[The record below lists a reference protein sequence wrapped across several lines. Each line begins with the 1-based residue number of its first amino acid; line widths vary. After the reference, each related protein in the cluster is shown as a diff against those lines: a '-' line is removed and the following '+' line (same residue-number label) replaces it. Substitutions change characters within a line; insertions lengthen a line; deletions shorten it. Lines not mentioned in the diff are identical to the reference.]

1 MELTVGQIV
10 EGKITGI
17 TNFGVFVDL
26 GDGKSGMVHIS
37 EVAQTYVSEIRE
49 HVKENDVVKMKVLAI
64 SDEGKI
70 SLSIKRAAEPP
81 KKERNFE
88 RRTQPKPDNSF
99 IWGTKQSEPASF
111 EEMMNKFKVTSEE
124 KFNETLD
131 FTKKLLNL
139 RNGIGVGLVFKG
151 LMMLDWNIFIYQ
163 SGPYVMGENDAL
175 ISEHDK
181 KVRANAWRM
190 FSADWM
196 KYGEYVTKLLKFIS
210 ENKKGEVNM
219 CLAGTFDGGIYLPYA
234 LCAQMYRTLDDS
246 FVDTLH
252 KVSRRACITVD

>member
-99 IWGTKQSEPASF
+99 VWGTKQSEPASF

-124 KFNETLD
+124 KFSDLKRKNPEARR
-131 FTKKLLNL
+131 TK
-139 RNGIGVGLVFKG
+139 RGAGI
-151 LMMLDWNIFIYQ
+151 
-163 SGPYVMGENDAL
+163 
-175 ISEHDK
+175 
-181 KVRANAWRM
+181 R
-190 FSADWM
+190 
-196 KYGEYVTKLLKFIS
+196 
-210 ENKKGEVNM
+210 
-219 CLAGTFDGGIYLPYA
+219 
-234 LCAQMYRTLDDS
+234 
-246 FVDTLH
+246 
-252 KVSRRACITVD
+252 